1 MKENTPKKSILGTS
15 KAMKIM
21 SQNEDNAT
29 KVENLY
35 SPRNR
40 LHFHSLSKTIET
52 WFRLVLDIT
61 LYMRKIIISVTY
73 NEYLRVSSSSIMAA
87 WLPQR

>member
-1 MKENTPKKSILGTS
+1 MKL
-15 KAMKIM
+15 M
-21 SQNEDNAT
+21 SQNEDNAI

-35 SPRNR
+35 SPPNR
-40 LHFHSLSKTIET
+40 LHFHSLSKTLEIR
-52 WFRLVLDIT
+52 FRLVLDIT
-61 LYMRKIIISVTY
+61 LYMRKIIIISVTY